1 MKKWEKSTRHRK
13 CTIRKKYQHTSS
25 DEKGVKGMNTEEM
38 KGCCQGTFKK
48 GKWEERHRGITKKES
63 IKGKLDWKGPT
74 GIGVQQNARVNSVK

>member
-1 MKKWEKSTRHRK
+1 
-13 CTIRKKYQHTSS
+13 
-25 DEKGVKGMNTEEM
+25 MNTEEM

-74 GIGVQQNARVNSVK
+74 GIGVPQNARINSVK